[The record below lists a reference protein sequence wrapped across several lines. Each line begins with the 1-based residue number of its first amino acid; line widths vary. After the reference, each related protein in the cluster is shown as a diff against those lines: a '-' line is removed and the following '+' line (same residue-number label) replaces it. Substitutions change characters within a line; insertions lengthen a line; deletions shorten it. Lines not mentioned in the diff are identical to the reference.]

1 MLFTPY
7 GRGTQARADSRKGRN
22 SCNKVKSKICNGSM
36 QGRYIIMLG
45 NNCLQKSMIL
55 DIILADENNQHTQ
68 LEYGGQT

>member
-1 MLFTPY
+1 
-7 GRGTQARADSRKGRN
+7 
-22 SCNKVKSKICNGSM
+22 M

-68 LEYGGQT
+68 LEYGGRT